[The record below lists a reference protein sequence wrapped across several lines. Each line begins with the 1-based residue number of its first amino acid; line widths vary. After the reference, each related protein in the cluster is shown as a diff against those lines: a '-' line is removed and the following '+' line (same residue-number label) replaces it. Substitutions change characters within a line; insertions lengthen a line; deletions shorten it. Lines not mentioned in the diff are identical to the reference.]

1 MSMSVRFGSALSEST
16 LPQLHV
22 RASRS
27 ERWPWA
33 GLVTDA
39 RINDIH
45 ISSSCSGI
53 LTHYL
58 ARSTLQSCTIINAG
72 HGMGTYTNG
81 PPPSRPAV
89 HLARLYRLRRISPL
103 LRQVLALLSFIS
115 R

>member
-1 MSMSVRFGSALSEST
+1 MSVTFAQCADDTHRFGTALSEST

-27 ERWPWA
+27 EVWA
-33 GLVTDA
+33 VAVARGPAWLPKCTDA

-72 HGMGTYTNG
+72 HGMGT
-81 PPPSRPAV
+81 
-89 HLARLYRLRRISPL
+89 
-103 LRQVLALLSFIS
+103 
-115 R
+115 